1 MKPLLSPRDL
11 ADAIGVSESSVKR
24 WVDGGVVLAT
34 KTAGGHR
41 RIPISE
47 AVRYIRETQAALV
60 KPEAMGLK
68 DVESLF
74 DLDTQRGDEGSLL
87 YEYLLEGKAE
97 SARGLVLS
105 LYLNGRSVA
114 LIVDDTLY
122 SAMERLGELWK
133 NEKCG
138 IFWEHRATEIAISAI
153 NQLRML
159 IPPRDDSAPVAVG
172 AAPPS
177 DPYILP
183 TLCATAVLDSQG
195 LNAVNLG
202 PDTPLSS
209 LQLAAEALRAK
220 LVWLSVSVIENPVQL
235 QQDLLGLA
243 AVLRQAAVPIIVG
256 GSQASLLDLPDS
268 NLSHVGS
275 SMRELEAMVKGL
287 RVGAK
292 TQEAR

>member
-287 RVGAK
+287 RVGASV
-292 TQEAR
+292 QRVS